1 MTEQATVEI
10 DNYDAERVKLLQQFR
25 KEFGEQSMFLLGK
38 SEKLFDINVRSSGSL
53 MLDLALGGGFAQ
65 GRMVFLRGGEAAGK
79 TTLAL
84 MAIAEAQQVEPERDN
99 AIIDLENALNLD
111 WARTLGVDTDKL
123 FISQPDTYAEKIYG
137 MILSMLRSRRFAY
150 IVLDSTDGLMLKSE
164 MENDDFEKET
174 RVGGTSKLNSS
185 AMRKL
190 VNSGELKN
198 SGTTLIFIQ
207 QLRDKIGGFSM
218 YGTPTDSSG
227 GRAFKHNST
236 QTLDVSKGEFFAK
249 GSGSAKVI
257 LGQQS
262 KLKVSKNKIAPPFR
276 TASIDLYYAYGMDR
290 IMELVTVAKEVG
302 VLSGTSWLKLVDTTT
317 GEIVP
322 DEEGKE
328 QKWNGIAKVKE
339 AVELDVQENDSK
351 LYNMIYELVQNA
363 IRG

>member
-1 MTEQATVEI
+1 MSEI
-10 DNYDAERVKLLQQFR
+10 TIDERDGERVKLLNQFR

-53 MLDLALGGGFAQ
+53 MLDLALGGGYAQ

-99 AIIDLENALNLD
+99 AIIDLENALNLE
-111 WARTLGVDTDKL
+111 WAKTLGVDTDKL

-137 MILSMLRSRRFAY
+137 MILSMLRSKRFAY

-164 MENDDFEKET
+164 MENDDFEKEN

-207 QLRDKIGGFSM
+207 QLRDKIGAFSM

-249 GSGSAKVI
+249 GSGASKVI

-262 KLKVSKNKIAPPFR
+262 KLKVSKNKIAPPFK
-276 TASIDLYYAYGMDR
+276 TATIDLYYAHGMDR
-290 IMELVTVAKEVG
+290 IMELVSVAKEVS
-302 VLSGTSWLKLVDTTT
+302 VLSGTSWLKLVDPTT

-322 DEEGKE
+322 DAEGKE
-328 QKWNGIAKVKE
+328 QKWNGIAKAKE
-339 AVELDVQENDSK
+339 AIEQDVQENGGQ
-351 LYNMIYELVQNA
+351 LYNLIYDLVQKT